1 MEEEVILLNPDKM
14 GYKDRGKMK
23 WQGLIL
29 THQTEAYK
37 KLEQEYASME
47 VKQKEEMS
55 QEEISEVLYEAF
67 ITRSPVAIQASV
79 LRDGNYYPD
88 VICMVVGHLGEKI
101 ILQLKD
107 DRIKRVSIDLMRNV
121 EMFDKLSW
129 HNKRK

>member
-1 MEEEVILLNPDKM
+1 MEEVVLLNPDKL

-55 QEEISEVLYEAF
+55 Q
-67 ITRSPVAIQASV
+67 
-79 LRDGNYYPD
+79 
-88 VICMVVGHLGEKI
+88 
-101 ILQLKD
+101 
-107 DRIKRVSIDLMRNV
+107 DLNN
-121 EMFDKLSW
+121 S
-129 HNKRK
+129 

>member
-1 MEEEVILLNPDKM
+1 MDEEVILLNPDKL
-14 GYKDRGKMK
+14 GYKDRGKVK

-29 THQTEAYK
+29 PHQTEAYK
-37 KLEQEYASME
+37 KIAEEEANME

-55 QEEISEVLYEAF
+55 QEQISEVLYEAF
-67 ITRSPVAIQASV
+67 VTKSPVAIQASV

-88 VICMVVGHLGEKI
+88 VICMVVGHLGDKI

-121 EMFDKLSW
+121 EMFNKLSW
-129 HNKRK
+129 HNKT